1 MLAYLHGTV
10 IAANEK
16 SLTVELNGIGFEVFV
31 TPTLALAT
39 KTGTTIELHTHL
51 NVREDA
57 LELFGFLSAAER
69 DFFRQLLTI
78 SGVGPRSALGV
89 LAVASV
95 DDVRQAVISGDPSL
109 LMTVSGIGRKT
120 AERIVVELK
129 EKLARETTDRQSG
142 LTAGDGTILDALIN
156 LGYTAQEAREALRA
170 VPSSVTEIDDRLKAA
185 LRSLGKK

>member
-1 MLAYLHGTV
+1 MLAYLTGTV

-16 SLTVELNGIGFEVFV
+16 FLTIELHGVGFEVFV

-39 KTGTTIELHTHL
+39 KAGAAIALHTHL

-57 LELFGFLSAAER
+57 LELFGFLTIAER

-129 EKLARETTDRQSG
+129 EKLAREATDRQSG
-142 LTAGDGTILDALIN
+142 LTAGDGTILDALMN
-156 LGYTAQEAREALRA
+156 LGYSAQEARAALRA
-170 VPSSVTEIDDRLKAA
+170 VPSAVTEIDDRLKAA